1 LKSTLQG
8 FGRPTEFTKNRNLR
22 KTHRQEIFIEEIHM
36 EPIDLRSDTVTKP
49 TPEMREAMAEAEVG
63 DDVYRDDPTVNRL
76 EELAAGM
83 MGKDAS
89 IFVPSG
95 TMGNLIALLVHCR
108 RGDEVIVGNQSH
120 IYLNEAGGM
129 SALGGIQPCP
139 VPNQKDG
146 TLLLDDL
153 LASIRTED
161 VHHPITRLICL
172 ENTQNI
178 CGGVP
183 LTPEYTHQVGKL
195 AQQNGLLLHV
205 DGARI
210 FNAAVSQNVSVQD
223 LVKPADSVMFCL
235 SKGLAAP
242 VGSILAGSQKF
253 IARARHIRKMLGG
266 GMRQV
271 GILAAAGIIS
281 LEKMTARLADDHAR
295 AKNLADGLRN
305 IAGLAVDPGSPHT
318 NMVYLNLMDG
328 IRDGAPQIS
337 EKMKRYGIL
346 LDAENTRRF
355 RLVTHYWID
364 DVAVERTITAFHQV
378 LNYRFQ

>member
-1 LKSTLQG
+1 
-8 FGRPTEFTKNRNLR
+8 
-22 KTHRQEIFIEEIHM
+22 M

-63 DDVYRDDPTVNRL
+63 DDVFRDDPTVIRL

-83 MGKDAS
+83 MGKEAAL
-89 IFVPSG
+89 FVPSG
-95 TMGNLIALLVHCR
+95 TMGNLIALLVHCQ
-108 RGDEVIVGNQSH
+108 RGDEAIVGNLSH

-139 VPNQKDG
+139 IPNQKDG
-146 TLLLDDL
+146 TLKLDDIRD
-153 LASIRTED
+153 SIRSED
-161 VHHPITRLICL
+161 VHHPITRLVCL

-183 LTPEYTHQVGKL
+183 LTPEYTRQVGEL
-195 AQQNGLLLHV
+195 AHRNGLLLHM

-210 FNAAVSQNVSVQD
+210 FNAAVAQNVSVKA
-223 LVKPADSVMFCL
+223 LVDPADSVMFCL

-281 LEKMTARLADDHAR
+281 LEKMTGRLADDHTR
-295 AKNLADGLRN
+295 AQKLADGLRQMR
-305 IAGLAVDPGSPHT
+305 GVVLDPGTPHT
-318 NMVYLNLMDG
+318 NMIYFNLAVHVSDSAQL
-328 IRDGAPQIS
+328 IT
-337 EKMKRYGIL
+337 EKMKGYGVL
-346 LDAENTRRF
+346 LDPDNSRRF
-355 RLVTHYWID
+355 RLVTHFWID
-364 DVAVERTITAFHQV
+364 DEAVEKALHTFGQV
-378 LNYRFQ
+378 LN

>member
-1 LKSTLQG
+1 
-8 FGRPTEFTKNRNLR
+8 
-22 KTHRQEIFIEEIHM
+22 M
-36 EPIDLRSDTVTKP
+36 EYIDLRSDTVTKP

-76 EELAAGM
+76 EELAAEM
-83 MGKDAS
+83 LGKEAAL
-89 IFVPSG
+89 FVPSG
-95 TMGNLIALLVHCR
+95 TMGNLIALLVHCQ

-129 SALGGIQPCP
+129 AALGGIQACA
-139 VPNQKDG
+139 VQNQSDG
-146 TLLLDDL
+146 ILGLDDI

-183 LTPEYTHQVGKL
+183 LTPEYTRQVGEL
-195 AQQNGLLLHV
+195 AHQNDLFLHI

-210 FNAAVSQNVSVQD
+210 FNAAAAQNVSVKE
-223 LVKPADSVMFCL
+223 LVAPADSVMFCL

-242 VGSILAGSQKF
+242 IGSMLVGTRKF
-253 IARARHIRKMLGG
+253 IARGRHIRKMLGG

-271 GILAAAGIIS
+271 GIVAAAGIIS
-281 LEKMTARLADDHAR
+281 LEKMTKRLSDDHAR
-295 AKNLADGLRN
+295 AKKMADGLRQIN
-305 IAGLAVDPGSPHT
+305 GLVVDPNSPFT
-318 NMVYLNLMDG
+318 NMVYLNLSSDLSLN
-328 IRDGAPQIS
+328 ALQVT
-337 EKMKRYGIL
+337 EKMKNLGVL
-346 LDAENTRRF
+346 VDPENERRF

-364 DVAVERTITAFHQV
+364 DAAVEKTVSAFRKA
-378 LNYRFQ
+378 LN

>member
-1 LKSTLQG
+1 
-8 FGRPTEFTKNRNLR
+8 
-22 KTHRQEIFIEEIHM
+22 M
-36 EPIDLRSDTVTKP
+36 EYIDLRSDTVTKP

-76 EELAAGM
+76 EELAAEM
-83 MGKDAS
+83 LGKQAAL
-89 IFVPSG
+89 FVPSG
-95 TMGNLIALLVHCR
+95 TMGNLLALLVHCQ
-108 RGDEVIVGNQSH
+108 RGDEVILGNRSH

-139 VPNQKDG
+139 VQNQTDG
-146 TLLLDDL
+146 TLALEDI

-183 LTPEYTHQVGKL
+183 LTPEYTRQVAEL
-195 AQQNGLLLHV
+195 AHRNDLRLHV

-210 FNAAVSQNVSVQD
+210 FNAAAAQNISAKELVQ
-223 LVKPADSVMFCL
+223 PADSVMFCL

-242 VGSILAGSQKF
+242 VGSMLVGTTGF
-253 IARARHIRKMLGG
+253 IARARHLRKMLGG

-281 LEKMTARLADDHAR
+281 LEKMTRRLGEDHVR
-295 AKNLADGLRN
+295 AKKMADGLRQVK
-305 IAGLAVDPGSPHT
+305 GLVVDTDSPYT
-318 NMVYLNLMDG
+318 NMVYLNLSEDVPATAG
-328 IRDGAPQIS
+328 QIM
-337 EKMKRYGIL
+337 ETMRNLGVL
-346 LDAENTRRF
+346 VDPENARRF

-364 DVAVERTITAFHQV
+364 DEAVAATISAFEKS
-378 LNYRFQ
+378 LR